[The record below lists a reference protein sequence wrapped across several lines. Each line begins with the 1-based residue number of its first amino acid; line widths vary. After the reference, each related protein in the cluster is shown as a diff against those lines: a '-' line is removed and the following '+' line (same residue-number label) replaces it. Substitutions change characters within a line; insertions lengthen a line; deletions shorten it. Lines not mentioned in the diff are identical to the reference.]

1 MPHFTFRERTR
12 FLSFLVQA
20 LVTLSRGFSFGYGLP
35 PLGLIGFSVHPI
47 TVVHGDL
54 EPLLLTFDFDPD
66 HAICK

>member
-1 MPHFTFRERTR
+1 MPHFTFRERIR